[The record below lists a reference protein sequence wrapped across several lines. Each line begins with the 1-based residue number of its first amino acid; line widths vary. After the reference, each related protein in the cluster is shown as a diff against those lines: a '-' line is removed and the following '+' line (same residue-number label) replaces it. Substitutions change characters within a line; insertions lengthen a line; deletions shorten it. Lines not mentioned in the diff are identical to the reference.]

1 MNTKAIFLDKDGTLI
16 ENEPYNVD
24 PARVRLTAGAEGA
37 LRLLHAAGYGLVVV
51 SNQSGVAR
59 GYFQEE
65 ELLPVR
71 DRIAELLER
80 AGVRLAG
87 FYYCPH
93 LPEAPIAR
101 YAHHCACRKPA
112 PGLLFRAVAE
122 LGVDL
127 ARSWLVGDIL
137 DDVEAG
143 SRAGCRTILLN
154 NGGETEWRRAPLRT
168 PDAIVPDLPAA
179 ARVILATG
187 LAATPPPPDLTLCE
201 AGS

>member
-1 MNTKAIFLDKDGTLI
+1 MNRQAVFLDKDGTLI

-24 PARVRLTAGAEGA
+24 PARVRLTAGAGEA
-37 LRLLHAAGYGLVVV
+37 LQALHGAGYGLVVV

-71 DRIAELLER
+71 DCIAERLER
-80 AGVRLAG
+80 AGARLAG

-93 LPEAPIAR
+93 LPAAPIAR
-101 YAHHCACRKPA
+101 HARRCSCRKPA
-112 PGLLFRAVAE
+112 PGLLFRAATE

-143 SRAGCRTILLN
+143 RRAGCRTILLD

-179 ARVILATG
+179 ARLILSAG
-187 LAATPPPPDLTLCE
+187 YGAARKPPDLTLCE
-201 AGS
+201 ARS